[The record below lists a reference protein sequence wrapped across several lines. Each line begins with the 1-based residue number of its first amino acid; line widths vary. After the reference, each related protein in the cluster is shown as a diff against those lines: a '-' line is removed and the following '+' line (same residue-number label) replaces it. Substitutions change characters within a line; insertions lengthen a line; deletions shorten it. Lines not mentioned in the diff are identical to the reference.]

1 LSLAPTETT
10 AATTNPSSTN
20 DLLSSS
26 SITLLVSRDDSNTSY
41 DDDALSLT
49 SVQSID
55 TGSSNVEFTSVAFE
69 DLDSHSATQEEVIP
83 LTQIITSE
91 SPQRPLN
98 SNTASSL
105 NDVEFPSVALKEQ
118 SKYSDQ
124 GSLGSSGYSN
134 LSSFNWDGTGD

>member
-26 SITLLVSRDDSNTSY
+26 SITLLVSRNDSNTSY

-49 SVQSID
+49 SVPSID

-69 DLDSHSATQEEVIP
+69 DLDRHSAT
-83 LTQIITSE
+83 
-91 SPQRPLN
+91 
-98 SNTASSL
+98 
-105 NDVEFPSVALKEQ
+105 
-118 SKYSDQ
+118 
-124 GSLGSSGYSN
+124 
-134 LSSFNWDGTGD
+134 